1 MQPADAAVERLTA
14 LVARQRDELERL
26 RAQAASR
33 SLLDLAR
40 GVLMEQLGCSPD
52 DAQRQLERL
61 SNEAEVAVSELASQI
76 TSQPLPADEHDAGWH
91 NLSLARGAVESAS
104 DLNAVATA
112 MLEEALADLG
122 ATAVAMWRAEPHGG
136 MHLIGQAGLRQS
148 EASRWRHIHPDMR
161 TLQQEVAHTATDSW
175 WPAGL
180 PAEDQRPLVGIEWPT
195 GARAAL
201 PITDAGRAV
210 GAMIVC
216 WPDRLEA
223 FTEPQRKQ
231 LLALADIASHAILAG
246 AAQEWPFDQQTGS
259 AIGLLESLLDGLLIL
274 RPIVDTDGSLSDFKI
289 DHVYGR
295 PPGFG
300 PYGGTAVFG
309 RTLLEVCPAA
319 ASEENLFDQ
328 CVEVLETGSPR
339 FLAGDSLAALHPQA
353 DEGVPPTVRIARFFD
368 GVAISWR
375 EAQDADRSAALLQQ
389 VQRLGRIGAWE
400 EDLRTGEVRWTQSTY
415 QLFGLQE
422 ADPVSIGD
430 LHRWV
435 PDEDQS
441 LVQGFRRSLLDA
453 QRVSAAAFRLV
464 RADDSIRQMR
474 AYAEPVSDGTGAPV
488 AIRGA
493 YQDVSTD
500 YHTRLAFA
508 AAREQLAD
516 TEERAAEERYLALRL
531 QEAITP
537 RAEPF
542 AAAGLDIA
550 ARYRPFG
557 LGELVGGDWYDTI
570 ELPDGQ
576 ILLVIGDIAGHG
588 LDAVTGM
595 VAMRNGLRGLAAT
608 GAQPATLLGWLNA
621 ATCHFMPGVMGT
633 VICGCYDPATGSL
646 TWARAGHLPPV
657 LVRDGDAQVL
667 EPPSGTMLGVDPEAT
682 FTDATTV
689 LLSHDTLLLFTD
701 GLIERRD
708 QSIDDA
714 IDALL
719 RRASNTEGNIGPYA
733 DKLVDEASSNTDDD
747 TCLLAVRV
755 H

>member
-1 MQPADAAVERLTA
+1 MHSADAAVERLTA
-14 LVARQRDELERL
+14 LVARQRHELERL

-33 SLLDLAR
+33 SLIDLAR

-61 SNEAEVAVSELASQI
+61 SQETDISLSELASQI
-76 TSQPLPADEHDAGWH
+76 TSQPLPGDEPDSGWH
-91 NLSLARGAVESAS
+91 NLSLARGAVEGAP

-112 MLEEALADLG
+112 MHEEALAGLG
-122 ATAVAMWRAEPHGG
+122 ATAVAMWRAEPDGG
-136 MHLIGQAGLRQS
+136 MRLIGQAGLRKS

-161 TLQQEVAHTATDSW
+161 TLQQEVSYAAADSW
-175 WPAGL
+175 WPGGL
-180 PAEDQRPLVGIEWPT
+180 PAEDEWPLVGIEWPT

-210 GAMIVC
+210 GAMVVC
-216 WPDRLEA
+216 WPDRLDG

-231 LLALADIASHAILAG
+231 LLALAEIASHAILAG
-246 AAQEWPFDQQTGS
+246 AAQESPSDQQSGS
-259 AIGLLESLLDGLLIL
+259 AIGLLESLLNGLLIL
-274 RPIVDTDGSLSDFKI
+274 RPVADKNGKLSDFKI
-289 DHVYGR
+289 DHIYGR

-300 PYGGTAVFG
+300 PYGGTAAFG

-319 ASEENLFDQ
+319 ASAGNLFDH
-328 CVEVLETGSPR
+328 CVAVLETESPR
-339 FLAGDSLAALHPQA
+339 FLAGDSLAALRLQA
-353 DEGVPPTVRIARFFD
+353 GEEVAPTVRIARFYD

-415 QLFGLQE
+415 QLFGLEE
-422 ADPVSIGD
+422 ADPVSVGD

-435 PDEDQS
+435 PDEDQP

-464 RADDSIRQMR
+464 RSDDSVRQMR
-474 AYAEPVSDGTGAPV
+474 AYAEPVTDGTGAPV

-550 ARYRPFG
+550 ARDRPFG

-570 ELPDGQ
+570 ELPDGH

-608 GAQPATLLGWLNA
+608 GAQPAALLGWLNGA
-621 ATCHFMPGVMGT
+621 ACHFMPEVMGT
-633 VICGCYDPATGSL
+633 VICGRYDPVTSSL
-646 TWARAGHLPPV
+646 TWARGGHLPPV
-657 LVRDGDAQVL
+657 LVRGGHAKPL
-667 EPPSGTMLGVDPEAT
+667 EPPTGTMLGVDPEAP
-682 FTDATTV
+682 FAEVTTE

-708 QSIDDA
+708 QSIDDSM
-714 IDALL
+714 DALL
-719 RRASNTEGNIGPYA
+719 QRASNTGDDIGHYA
-733 DKLVDEASSNTDDD
+733 DKLVAEASSNTEDD

>member
-1 MQPADAAVERLTA
+1 MLPADTATERLTA
-14 LVARQRDELERL
+14 LVGQQRDELERL
-26 RAQAASR
+26 RSEAASR
-33 SLLDLAR
+33 SLIDLAR
-40 GVLMEQLGCSPD
+40 GILMEQLRCSPD
-52 DAQRQLERL
+52 EAQGQLERL
-61 SNEAEVAVSELASQI
+61 ANEAGMTITELASQI
-76 TSQPLPADEHDAGWH
+76 TGQPPAAEEHGSGRH
-91 NLSLARGAVESAS
+91 SLTLARAAVEAAS
-104 DLNAVATA
+104 DLDAVATA
-112 MLEEALADLG
+112 MLEEVLADLS
-122 ATAVAMWRAEPHGG
+122 ATAVALWRAEPDGG
-136 MHLIGQAGLRQS
+136 MHLIGQAGLRSS
-148 EASRWRHIHPDMR
+148 EASRWRYIHPEMR
-161 TLQQEVAHTATDSW
+161 TLQQRVAQAAAESW
-175 WPAGL
+175 WPAGR
-180 PAEDQRPLVGIEWPT
+180 AVDDERPLVGRDWPS

-201 PITDAGRAV
+201 PILDAGRAI
-210 GAMIVC
+210 GAMVVC
-216 WPDRLEA
+216 WPDRLDD

-231 LLALADIASHAILAG
+231 LLALADIASHAIRAG
-246 AAQEWPFDQQTGS
+246 AVQEWPANQQP
-259 AIGLLESLLDGLLIL
+259 AAEIALLESLLDGLVIL
-274 RPIVDTDGSLSDFKI
+274 RPILDENGKLADFKF

-300 PYGGTAVFG
+300 PHGGTAKAG
-309 RTLLEVCPAA
+309 RSLLEVCPAA
-319 ASEENLFDQ
+319 ALAGNLFDH
-328 CVEVLETGSPR
+328 CAAVLDTAHPR
-339 FLAGDSLAALHPQA
+339 FLAGDSLGDLRLQA
-353 DEGVPPTVRIARFFD
+353 GGAVTPTVRIARFYD

-375 EAQDADRSAALLQQ
+375 EAQDADRAAALLQH

-415 QLFGLQE
+415 EIFGLQG

-441 LVQGFRRSLLDA
+441 LVQGFHQSLLDA

-464 RADDSIRQMR
+464 KADDSVRQMR

-493 YQDVSTD
+493 YQDVSAD

-537 RAEPF
+537 SAEPF
-542 AAAGLDIA
+542 VAAGLEIA
-550 ARYRPFG
+550 AIYRPFG

-576 ILLVIGDIAGHG
+576 ILLVIGDVAGHG

-608 GAQPATLLGWLNA
+608 GAQPGTLLSWLNRA
-621 ATCHFMPGVMGT
+621 ACHFKPGVMGT
-633 VICGCYDPATGSL
+633 VICGCYDAATGSL

-657 LVRDGDAQVL
+657 LVRGGHAQL
-667 EPPSGTMLGVDPEAT
+667 MQGPSGIMFGVDPGAV
-682 FTDATTV
+682 FTEATTV
-689 LLSHDTLLLFTD
+689 LMSRDTLLLFTD

-708 QSIDDA
+708 QSIDGS

-719 RRASNTEGNIGPYA
+719 QRASHPADDIGRYA
-733 DKLVDEASSNTDDD
+733 DELVVEASSDTEDD